1 MQMLPVEAS
10 QACPRSLPLSVGVRR
25 HLDTAGL
32 WLPGPAWPPQALNS
46 AFRNDHLSTASSMCP
61 LSPTSSQSRFRSSL
75 LPPGPALHAHF
86 STSRDPCSGVTAA
99 PNQPPLLP
107 TPGLSAHAAHPSCS
121 LSSPRHSELKMSTT
135 YLSPSLPPLP
145 GLCADPF
152 TIHRQAFQVA
162 YMVKNLPAVQEIWVQ
177 HLGGEDPLEEGMQPT
192 PLFLPKESHSQR
204 SLGGYSLWCRKELD
218 TTD

>member
-1 MQMLPVEAS
+1 
-10 QACPRSLPLSVGVRR
+10 
-25 HLDTAGL
+25 
-32 WLPGPAWPPQALNS
+32 
-46 AFRNDHLSTASSMCP
+46 
-61 LSPTSSQSRFRSSL
+61 
-75 LPPGPALHAHF
+75 
-86 STSRDPCSGVTAA
+86 
-99 PNQPPLLP
+99 
-107 TPGLSAHAAHPSCS
+107 
-121 LSSPRHSELKMSTT
+121 MSTT

-218 TTD
+218 MTD